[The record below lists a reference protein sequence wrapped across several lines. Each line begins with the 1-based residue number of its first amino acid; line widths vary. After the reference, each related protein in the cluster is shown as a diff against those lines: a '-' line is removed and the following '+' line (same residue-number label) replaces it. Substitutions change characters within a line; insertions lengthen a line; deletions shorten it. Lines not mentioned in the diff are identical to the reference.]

1 MPYNALSNDKHNM
14 GNGMADNPV
23 VEIYADG
30 ACKGNPGP
38 GGWGA
43 WMSDGDNEKELF
55 GGEPLTTNN
64 RMELI
69 AVIRALEALNRPCHA
84 KVFTDSVY
92 VQKGMTEW
100 IIGWKARNW
109 RTADKKP
116 VKNDDLWRMLDALAQ
131 QHTVQ
136 WIWVKGHAGNVGNE
150 RADILANKGVG
161 WVLQQ

>member
-1 MPYNALSNDKHNM
+1 LNTEDIKKQT
-14 GNGMADNPV
+14 

-43 WMSDGDNEKELF
+43 WLHYDGKEKSMH
-55 GGEPLTTNN
+55 GGEQLTTNN
-64 RMELI
+64 RMELTG
-69 AVIRALEALNRPCHA
+69 VIRALEVLKRPCHV
-84 KVFTDSVY
+84 KIYTDSVY

-100 IIGWKARNW
+100 ITGWKARNW

-116 VKNDDLWRMLDALAQ
+116 VKNDDLWKLLDALAS
-131 QHTVQ
+131 QHKTE

-150 RADILANKGVG
+150 KADALANEGVAAF
-161 WVLQQ
+161 L

>member
-1 MPYNALSNDKHNM
+1 LNSAELKKQT
-14 GNGMADNPV
+14 

-43 WMSDGDNEKELF
+43 WLQYDGKEKSMH
-55 GGEPLTTNN
+55 GGEQLTTNN
-64 RMELI
+64 RMELTG
-69 AVIRALEALNRPCHA
+69 VIRALEVLKRPCH
-84 KVFTDSVY
+84 VRIYTDSVY

-100 IIGWKARNW
+100 IKGWKARNW

-116 VKNDDLWRMLDALAQ
+116 VKNDDLWKALDLLAS
-131 QHTVQ
+131 QHEIE

-150 RADILANKGVG
+150 KADALANEGVAAF
-161 WVLQQ
+161 L

>member
-1 MPYNALSNDKHNM
+1 LNSAEIKQQT
-14 GNGMADNPV
+14 

-43 WMSDGDNEKELF
+43 WLQYDGKEKSMH
-55 GGEPLTTNN
+55 GGEQLTTNN
-64 RMELI
+64 RMELTG
-69 AVIRALEALNRPCHA
+69 VIRALEVLKRPCHV
-84 KVFTDSVY
+84 KIYTDSVY

-100 IIGWKARNW
+100 ITGWKARNW

-116 VKNDDLWRMLDALAQ
+116 VKNDDLWKVLDALAS
-131 QHTVQ
+131 QHKTE

-150 RADILANKGVG
+150 KADALANEGVAAF
-161 WVLQQ
+161 L

>member
-1 MPYNALSNDKHNM
+1 LNSAEIKQQT
-14 GNGMADNPV
+14 

-43 WMSDGDNEKELF
+43 WLQYDGKEKSIH
-55 GGEPLTTNN
+55 GGEELTTNN
-64 RMELI
+64 RMELTG
-69 AVIRALEALNRPCHA
+69 VIRALEVLKRPCHV
-84 KVFTDSVY
+84 KIYTDSVY

-100 IIGWKARNW
+100 ITGWKARNW

-116 VKNDDLWRMLDALAQ
+116 VKNDDLWKMLDALAS
-131 QHTVQ
+131 QHKTE

-150 RADILANKGVG
+150 KADALANEGVAAF
-161 WVLQQ
+161 L

>member
-1 MPYNALSNDKHNM
+1 MNIAKTIKPI
-14 GNGMADNPV
+14 

-43 WMSDGDNEKELF
+43 WLQYDGKQKSLH

-64 RMELI
+64 RMELT
-69 AVIRALEALNRPCHA
+69 AVIRALQALKHA
-84 KVFTDSVY
+84 CDVKIYTDSVY

-100 IIGWKARNW
+100 ITGWKARNW

-116 VKNDDLWRMLDALAQ
+116 VKNDDLWKLLDSVSN
-131 QHTVQ
+131 QHKIE

-150 RADILANKGVG
+150 KADTLANEGVAAF
-161 WVLQQ
+161 L